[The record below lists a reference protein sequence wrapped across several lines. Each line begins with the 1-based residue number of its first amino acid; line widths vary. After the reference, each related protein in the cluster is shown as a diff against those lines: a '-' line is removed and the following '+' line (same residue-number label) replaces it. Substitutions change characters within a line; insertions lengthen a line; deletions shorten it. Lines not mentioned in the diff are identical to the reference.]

1 MTNQKLVCLWN
12 HILEQNNVSQ
22 ERFKTLYLILLN
34 TLLGSIDI
42 KQRELDA
49 RGAGGGGNTIWYI
62 YRNDVSLITTQAIQ
76 IEPTC

>member
-22 ERFKTLYLILLN
+22 ERFKTLYLISLN

-42 KQRELDA
+42 KQRQLDA
-49 RGAGGGGNTIWYI
+49 RGRGGGGNTIWYI
-62 YRNDVSLITTQAIQ
+62 YRNDVSLITTQAIH